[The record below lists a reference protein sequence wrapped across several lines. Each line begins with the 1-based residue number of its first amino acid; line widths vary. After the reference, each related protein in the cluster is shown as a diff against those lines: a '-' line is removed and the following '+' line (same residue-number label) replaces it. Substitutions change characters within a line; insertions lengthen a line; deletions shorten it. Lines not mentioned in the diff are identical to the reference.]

1 MVRSLLALTLLAGCP
16 AAAVDIPDPGAV
28 VTDPSLQHMI
38 GALADEHP
46 EGFGPAITWL
56 IAHPEL
62 ARPALRAVVLERPD
76 HLATARGL
84 VALARIGAPEDISTM
99 AAVLH
104 AAKTDSGIWAATAA
118 LGDHPHGVP
127 ALLAAAA
134 DPSDTVAGSAAS
146 VLGDHHVEAARP
158 ALEALLR
165 RAEAGTRYRAV
176 RALGALGVGSSRA
189 ALAAAR
195 KAERDPDVLAAL
207 GELGIR

>member
-28 VTDPSLQHMI
+28 VTDPTLQRMI
-38 GALADEHP
+38 GALADEHR
-46 EGFGPAITWL
+46 EGFGPAIAWL

-62 ARPALRAVVLERPD
+62 ARPALRAEVLARPD
-76 HLATARGL
+76 HLATSRGL
-84 VALARIGAPEDISTM
+84 VALARIGALEDVATM

-104 AAKTDSGIWAATAA
+104 AAQTDSGVWAAAAA
-118 LGDHPHGVP
+118 LGDHPH
-127 ALLAAAA
+127 AEATLLAAAA
-134 DPSDTVAGSAAS
+134 DPSDPIAGAAAS
-146 VLGDHHVEAARP
+146 VLGEHHVEAARP
-158 ALEALLR
+158 VLEALLT
-165 RAEAGTRYRAV
+165 RADAGTRYRAV
-176 RALGALGVGSSRA
+176 RAIGALGVGASRA